1 MAPPAHSRAPDA
13 AGDDITL
20 WPAEALMAAFAAR
33 RLSPV
38 ELVERN
44 FERIDALDGSL
55 RMFTWTDRAG
65 ALAQAR
71 RAEAAWRGGTA
82 GRLCGVTF
90 SVKDTLAVGGAP
102 QTFGS
107 ALFRGHVPAADNPVV
122 ARLRQAGA
130 VFLGM
135 TNMPE
140 FGQRP
145 TNENACYGTAR
156 NPWSL
161 AHTPGGSSGGSAAA
175 VAVGAGTLSIGT
187 DAGGSVR
194 VPAACCGVLGIK
206 ATHGLVPHTE
216 LADGFSSLVQIGP
229 LARSVAD
236 IATTLDVIAGRHA
249 DDPWSGAVAPQQL
262 RAGLRA
268 RTGLPGLR
276 LGWLPFMGAGA
287 GAEGLDAEVRALCE
301 QALQRLAGLGAEVS
315 TRHADLSAS
324 SQILGA
330 IAGPYNHHKF
340 AERLEREPQ
349 GYPAGFRARLE
360 AAGRMTRAQLQQGLI
375 ERTQFFRTVQALF
388 AQSDLLA
395 TPTLSAPPVL
405 AEADPA
411 APLSIDGRPWGPLR
425 SAWIHHCHPFNVSG
439 HPAITVPAGWTRAG
453 LPVGIQFIGPWYGE
467 ALLLQVAAA
476 LEKLAPW
483 AQRRPPVL
491 AP

>member
-1 MAPPAHSRAPDA
+1 MTQPQ
-13 AGDDITL
+13 DITL
-20 WPAEALMAAFAAR
+20 WSAQALLAAYAAR
-33 RLSPV
+33 TLSPV
-38 ELVERN
+38 EVVEKT
-44 FERIDALDGSL
+44 FERIEALDGAL
-55 RMFTWTDRAG
+55 RMFTWTDRAA

-71 RAEAAWRGGTA
+71 KAEAAWRSGTA
-82 GRLCGVTF
+82 GALCGVTF
-90 SVKDTLAVGGAP
+90 SVKDTLAVGGVP

-107 ALFRGHVPAADNPVV
+107 ALFRDHVPAADHPVV

-145 TNENACYGTAR
+145 TNENALYGTGR
-156 NPWSL
+156 NPWNP

-175 VAVGAGTLSIGT
+175 VAVGAGAISIGT

-194 VPAACCGVLGIK
+194 APAACCGVVGFK

-236 IATTLDVIAGRHA
+236 IAATLDVIAGRHA
-249 DDPWSGAVAPQQL
+249 DDPWSAAVPPQQL
-262 RAGLRA
+262 RASLNDGATIR
-268 RTGLPGLR
+268 GLR
-276 LGWLPFMGAGA
+276 LGWLPFMGAGE

-301 QALQRLAGLGAEVS
+301 QALQRLAGLGAEVD

-324 SQILGA
+324 SPILAA

-340 AERLEREPQ
+340 AEQLARAPEGFP
-349 GYPAGFRARLE
+349 PGFRARLE
-360 AAGRMTRAQLQQGLI
+360 AAGRMTRQQLQQGLVD
-375 ERTQFFRTVQALF
+375 RTQYFRTVQALF
-388 AQSDLLA
+388 ETCDMLV
-395 TPTLSAPPVL
+395 TPTLSAPAVL
-405 AEADPA
+405 AQADPA
-411 APLSIDGRPWGPLR
+411 APLVIDGQPWGPLR
-425 SAWIHHCHPFNVSG
+425 TAWIHHCHPFNVSG

-467 ALLLQVAAA
+467 ALLLRAAAA
-476 LEKLAPW
+476 LEALAPW
-483 AQRRPPVL
+483 ARRRPPL
-491 AP
+491 LDALRA